1 MNMRIFIHVHMYTS
15 RYMYVYMYVSY
26 IYMYEYENIYAR
38 TYMYIAHPR
47 EVIKEQVCG
56 YQK

>member
-1 MNMRIFIHVHMYTS
+1 MRIFIHVHMYTS